1 MEKMILNVYDD
12 EDNITKSC
20 EGKLVDI
27 KFGTI
32 RAIMKLLNVENI
44 KDSGELVKAIYG
56 AWDKLTV
63 ILERCFP
70 DMEDEDWDNV
80 RLKELIPIVL
90 DIIKYSAA
98 SLVTIPSDSK
108 NLKAE

>member
-1 MEKMILNVYDD
+1 
-12 EDNITKSC
+12 
-20 EGKLVDI
+20 
-27 KFGTI
+27 
-32 RAIMKLLNVENI
+32 
-44 KDSGELVKAIYG
+44 
-56 AWDKLTV
+56 
-63 ILERCFP
+63 
-70 DMEDEDWDNV
+70 MEDEDWDNV